1 MSAATRTESDTT
13 EPRTVGSILALP
25 LVWLVRGY
33 QLLISPLLGPSCR
46 FYPSCSSYALTAL
59 RRFGPLKGTW
69 LAARRL
75 SRCHP
80 WNDGGVDYVP
90 ERPDRATAHTDL
102 T

>member
-1 MSAATRTESDTT
+1 MSTADHTAH
-13 EPRTVGSILALP
+13 PRTLGQVLALP
-25 LVWLVRGY
+25 LVWLVRLY
-33 QLLISPLLGPSCR
+33 QVVISPLLGPSCR

-59 RRFGPLKGTW
+59 RRHGLWRGTW

-75 SRCHP
+75 ARCHP

-90 ERPDRATAHTDL
+90 ERADRAAAHTDL